1 MSFIE
6 AVAHKA
12 RQNRFWQ
19 EDGVMNVQF
28 FYPLSLPS
36 LIFCQHKLWMITHGE
51 KKEAEREVILL
62 AACMSG
68 NLFCGPSGFSHTLKA
83 ALLNASRLAL
93 KCCFIHAFLEKQS
106 ASVTKS
112 SCLCLLLCLCVCVY
126 MCAHAFCFCLRTR
139 TIYQKSP
146 VFPEVEKAML
156 FHHKLLRIQTQV
168 NIEPLPWR
176 TSLQPQ
182 KIDIS
187 QIELYHQQYVFMI
200 ISDEMTPVS

>member
-1 MSFIE
+1 MG
-6 AVAHKA
+6 K
-12 RQNRFWQ
+12 
-19 EDGVMNVQF
+19 
-28 FYPLSLPS
+28 
-36 LIFCQHKLWMITHGE
+36 

-83 ALLNASRLAL
+83 ALLNASRLTL
-93 KCCFIHAFLEKQS
+93 KCCSIHAFLEKQS

-112 SCLCLLLCLCVCVY
+112 SCLCLLLCLCVY
-126 MCAHAFCFCLRTR
+126 MCVHAFCFCLRTR
-139 TIYQKSP
+139 AIYQKSP

-156 FHHKLLRIQTQV
+156 FHHKVLRTQTQV

-176 TSLQPQ
+176 ASLQPQ

-187 QIELYHQQYVFMI
+187 QIELCHQQYVFMI
-200 ISDEMTPVS
+200 ISDEMTPASQIAHR